1 MLKAIA
7 LAVGATALAASAVT
21 GVSATSAV
29 VPNPAGS
36 TGISSSVGVPV
47 VGGQVGTVDHSNTVT
62 LIYGSTSQYPGYV
75 SDVTFT
81 FNNQYSITGGQPWN
95 GITTST
101 DLTTPGASTTAI
113 TAEAGRKNS
122 LGPANWFDTQS
133 TAAIGGDADHNG
145 NPSELNFAFA
155 GSLSVDGVSYPVVIG
170 QGSNA
175 QGNNWWI
182 GGQGWTA
189 GADGVIVSPDG
200 KISLAIDY
208 NGSGSPYAN
217 VFQLYTNS

>member
-1 MLKAIA
+1 M
-7 LAVGATALAASAVT
+7 
-21 GVSATSAV
+21 
-29 VPNPAGS
+29 
-36 TGISSSVGVPV
+36 
-47 VGGQVGTVDHSNTVT
+47 
-62 LIYGSTSQYPGYV
+62 
-75 SDVTFT
+75 
-81 FNNQYSITGGQPWN
+81 
-95 GITTST
+95 
-101 DLTTPGASTTAI
+101 
-113 TAEAGRKNS
+113 
-122 LGPANWFDTQS
+122 GPANWFDTQS
-133 TAAIGGDADHNG
+133 TAAIGGNADHNG

-208 NGSGSPYAN
+208 NGSGSPTPTCSSSTPTAERGGGS
-217 VFQLYTNS
+217 VGQPTERPAMARGADLKDSERSSFWSL